1 MTIEMTAETV
11 DFEVIAY
18 HEAGHVAGWR
28 HSARAIFLERG
39 YVLINAAGA
48 YGQTGVSGQAP
59 LIDHPSIVTVMAGRA
74 AEAIRYPNLNRAELE
89 RFSAASDEALARRYI
104 RVFYGSNLSDDDII
118 DRIKGAEAEASQ
130 ILRGVWA
137 GVKTLAET
145 LLVRLKTAPDDEELS
160 GAEALRVMDTA
171 LRCDSPWGLSRR

>member
-1 MTIEMTAETV
+1 MTIAMTGETV
-11 DFEVIAY
+11 DFELIAY
-18 HEAGHVAGWR
+18 HETGHVAGWR
-28 HSARAIFLERG
+28 HSERAIFLERG

-59 LIDHPSIVTVMAGRA
+59 LIDHPGIVTAMAGRA
-74 AEAIRYPNLNRAELE
+74 AEAIRYPDLNLAELE
-89 RFSAASDEALARRYI
+89 PFSAASDEALARCYI
-104 RVFYGSNLSDDDII
+104 RVLYGSNLSDDDII

-145 LLVRLKTAPDDEELS
+145 LLVRLKTEAGDEAELS
-160 GAEALRVMDTA
+160 GAEALHVMDTA
-171 LRCDSPWGLSRR
+171 L